1 MSARAIWVPAAL
13 LIAMAT
19 AMTTAMTTALGAF
32 GTHARRRF

>member
-13 LIAMAT
+13 LI